1 MTKSDFIQSV
11 YKLNPSPA
19 AWDNITELLKLN
31 EYTSAQY
38 EALLRVLRAAKRVN
52 KKKPLTNLCK

>member
-11 YKLNPSPA
+11 YKLNPGPA

-38 EALLRVLRAAKRVN
+38 EALLRVLKAAKRVN
-52 KKKPLTNLCK
+52 KKK